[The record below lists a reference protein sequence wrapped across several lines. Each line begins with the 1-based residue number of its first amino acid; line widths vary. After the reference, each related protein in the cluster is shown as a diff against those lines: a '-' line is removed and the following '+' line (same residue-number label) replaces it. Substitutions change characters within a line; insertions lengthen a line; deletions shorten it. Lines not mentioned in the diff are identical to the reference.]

1 MTAMASPEQKRPFDF
16 RQRIGSFGYAFR
28 GLRYLLATQHNAR
41 MHLVATILVIAA
53 AFYFGLAAAEWILLL
68 IVVGMVWAAEAINTA
83 LELLIDLVSPQKHP
97 LAGRAK
103 DVAAAAVLITA
114 IIAALV
120 GVILFAP
127 HVINRFF

>member
-1 MTAMASPEQKRPFDF
+1 MVNPQQKRPFGI
-16 RQRIGSFGYAFR
+16 RQRIGSFGYAFK
-28 GLRYLLATQHNAR
+28 GLGYLLATQHNAR
-41 MHLVATILVIAA
+41 IHLVAAVAAVAA
-53 AFYFGLAAAEWILLL
+53 AFYFQLAAAEWILLL

-97 LAGRAK
+97 LAGHAK

-127 HVINRFF
+127 HVINRFFI

>member
-1 MTAMASPEQKRPFDF
+1 
-16 RQRIGSFGYAFR
+16 
-28 GLRYLLATQHNAR
+28 
-41 MHLVATILVIAA
+41 
-53 AFYFGLAAAEWILLL
+53 AAAEWILLL

-127 HVINRFF
+127 HVLNRLFI

>member
-1 MTAMASPEQKRPFDF
+1 M
-16 RQRIGSFGYAFR
+16 
-28 GLRYLLATQHNAR
+28 
-41 MHLVATILVIAA
+41 
-53 AFYFGLAAAEWILLL
+53 
-68 IVVGMVWAAEAINTA
+68 
-83 LELLIDLVSPQKHP
+83 SPQKHP

-127 HVINRFF
+127 HVLNRLFI

>member
-1 MTAMASPEQKRPFDF
+1 MVNPKKKQPFNI
-16 RQRIGSFGYAFR
+16 RQRISSFGFAFK
-28 GLRYLLATQHNAR
+28 GLRYLLVTQHNAR
-41 MHLVATILVIAA
+41 IHLVATILIIAA
-53 AFYFGLAAAEWILLL
+53 AFYFRLAAAEWILLL

-97 LAGRAK
+97 LAGHAK

-127 HVINRFF
+127 HIINRFFV

>member
-1 MTAMASPEQKRPFDF
+1 MVNPKKKQPFNI
-16 RQRIGSFGYAFR
+16 RQRISSFGYTFK
-28 GLRYLLATQHNAR
+28 GLRYLLVTQHNAR
-41 MHLVATILVIAA
+41 IHLVATILVIAA
-53 AFYFGLAAAEWILLL
+53 AFYFRLAAAEWILLL

-97 LAGRAK
+97 LAGHAK

-120 GVILFAP
+120 GVILFLP
-127 HVINRFF
+127 HIINRFFI

>member
-1 MTAMASPEQKRPFDF
+1 MVNPKKKQPFNI
-16 RQRIGSFGYAFR
+16 RQRISSFGYAFK
-28 GLRYLLATQHNAR
+28 GLRYLLVTQHNAR
-41 MHLVATILVIAA
+41 IHLVATILVIAA
-53 AFYFGLAAAEWILLL
+53 AFYFRLAAAEWILLL

-97 LAGRAK
+97 LAGHAK

-120 GVILFAP
+120 GVILFLP
-127 HVINRFF
+127 HIINRFFI

>member
-1 MTAMASPEQKRPFDF
+1 
-16 RQRIGSFGYAFR
+16 
-28 GLRYLLATQHNAR
+28 LLATQHNAR
-41 MHLVATILVIAA
+41 IHLVATILVIAA

-68 IVVGMVWAAEAINTA
+68 IVVGIVWAAEAINTA
-83 LELLIDLVSPQKHP
+83 LELIIDMVSPQKHP

-127 HVINRFF
+127 HVLNRLFI